1 MDTSQALSQQIN
13 MYDYNDPNSNANYSK
28 EITELFQKI
37 YSDLQ
42 REDIHN
48 TGKLTE
54 NQLLNHLR
62 SRLTPGKEFKEQLF
76 QTLFQDLER
85 NNDSTIDISE
95 FTRKYIQI
103 HEQVRLTLE
112 NMKIEL
118 EKDKIL
124 KSELPSKILEAK
136 SEVMTQNGI
145 SPKSALRIEIG
156 QVELFNPNITDI
168 FFKLLLDG
176 QEKKTSRSSGT
187 SMNFIERIQFPITT
201 KNTTLT
207 IGLFESENPNVLKGQ
222 VDIPLTTLPENEE
235 LNIDLQLT
243 ENFTNIAMIKPK
255 LVLITSYYNF
265 YQHQLD
271 EVNQRLQDSQKLI
284 SNVSESLDGIS
295 DPYKDLF
302 NEAISKGI
310 IASNTGNKVIDYV
323 EGNIKKI
330 FKQRDV
336 KWLLILKWLL
346 YLCIAVL
353 FITTLAK
360 PEFIAILVFLCV
372 VIMINTDKHYYLFE
386 NFYKV
391 GAVLLSTVVYD
402 VIDYM
407 CLRKVTFDTMKTVNA
422 WVKVFGMVGF
432 IGKVLVL
439 FFFWVAKVKYRKRG
453 ILG

>member
-1 MDTSQALSQQIN
+1 

-42 REDIHN
+42 REDVN
-48 TGKLTE
+48 KTGKLTE
-54 NQLLNHLR
+54 TQLLNHLR
-62 SRLTPGKEFKEQLF
+62 ARKTPEKEFKGTLF
-76 QTLFQDLER
+76 QQMFQDLER

-103 HEQVRLTLE
+103 HEQLRLTLE

-124 KSELPSKILEAK
+124 KNELPSKILESK
-136 SEVMTQNGI
+136 SEVMTQHGI
-145 SPKSALRIEIG
+145 SPKSVIRIEIG
-156 QVELFNPNITDI
+156 QVELYNPNITDV

-176 QEKKTSRSSGT
+176 QEKKTSRHTGT
-187 SMNFIERIQFPITT
+187 NMNFIERIQFPITT
-201 KNTTLT
+201 KNTSLT
-207 IGLFESENPNVLKGQ
+207 IGLFETESPDTLKGK
-222 VDIPLTTLPENEE
+222 VEIPFVTLPENEE
-235 LNIDLQLT
+235 VNIELPIT
-243 ENFTNIAMIKPK
+243 ENYYNIATIKPK

-271 EVNQRLQDSQKLI
+271 EVNQRLQQSQASI
-284 SNVSESLDGIS
+284 CTVSEALDGIS

-310 IASNTGNKVIDYV
+310 IGTNTGNKVIDYV

-336 KWLLILKWLL
+336 KWLVILKWLL
-346 YLCIAVL
+346 YVCIAVL
-353 FITTLAK
+353 FVTTLAK
-360 PEFIAILVFLCV
+360 PEFIAIMVFLCV

-391 GAVLLSTVVYD
+391 GGVLLSTVLYD

-407 CLRKVTFDTMKTVNA
+407 CLRKVTFDTMRTVNA
-422 WVKVFGMVGF
+422 WVRVFGAVGF
-432 IGKVLVL
+432 VGKVLVL
-439 FFFWVAKVKYRKRG
+439 FFFWVAKVKYRNRG
-453 ILG
+453 IVG